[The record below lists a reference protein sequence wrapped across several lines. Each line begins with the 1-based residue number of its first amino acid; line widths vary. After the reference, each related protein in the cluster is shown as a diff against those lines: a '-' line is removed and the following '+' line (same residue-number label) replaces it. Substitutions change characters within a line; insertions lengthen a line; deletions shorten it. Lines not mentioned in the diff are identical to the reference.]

1 MLWLVYGFLYV
12 DSSIIERDGSLG
24 LLLQFCTYVSR
35 RARAQQAK
43 MKGHCNCSFGL
54 IFLKIVSNP

>member
-1 MLWLVYGFLYV
+1 MVLYV

-35 RARAQQAK
+35 RAQSAASQNEEAIVIVRLVSLLRK
-43 MKGHCNCSFGL
+43 KNC
-54 IFLKIVSNP
+54 